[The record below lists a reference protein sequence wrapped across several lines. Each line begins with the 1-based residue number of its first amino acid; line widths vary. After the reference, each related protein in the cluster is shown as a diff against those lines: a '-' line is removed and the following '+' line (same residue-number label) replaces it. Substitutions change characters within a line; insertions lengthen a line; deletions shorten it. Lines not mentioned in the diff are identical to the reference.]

1 MDWDACVA
9 NSHVCH
15 IMCVLSCGYLFLEFN
30 SAKRTVIQ
38 TLQGMIPLHLNLRKL
53 IDVLDVEVATS
64 PLHKFEF

>member
-1 MDWDACVA
+1 
-9 NSHVCH
+9 
-15 IMCVLSCGYLFLEFN
+15 MCVLSCGYLFLEFN